1 MATTVAQSTSV
12 TTTSPDYLI
21 MSPYNKQQQLLDLG
35 TIPEADQLL
44 AKALKDFEP
53 VREDYQ
59 TTSYSSSFNWPKIIA
74 KLRATVKKSEF
85 QWKEM
90 HLYIVVFR
98 SSNPP
103 SIDRRKLWALDEDAF
118 TEALAGGGLYRYWCG
133 EPDEDGNNLSTCEY

>member
-1 MATTVAQSTSV
+1 
-12 TTTSPDYLI
+12 

-90 HLYIVVFR
+90 HLYVVVFR